1 MAHDTA
7 NLYFSFWAIFSL
19 LPPFSL
25 LTDQKT
31 KIKKMKKKNTWRYRH
46 ILHMCTKNYDHMIYG
61 S

>member
-1 MAHDTA
+1 MAHDMA

-31 KIKKMKKKNTWRYRH
+31 KIKKMKKKKTLGDIVTFY
-46 ILHMCTKNYDHMIYG
+46 ICVPKIMIT
-61 S
+61 